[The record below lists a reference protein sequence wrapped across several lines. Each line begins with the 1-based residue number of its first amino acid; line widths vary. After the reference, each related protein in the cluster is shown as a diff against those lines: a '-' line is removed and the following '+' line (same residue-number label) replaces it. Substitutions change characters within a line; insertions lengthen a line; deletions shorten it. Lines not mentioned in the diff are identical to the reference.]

1 MSSSVPPGQF
11 SLAPPSPV
19 EDPLP
24 VEDEFGIGDDVP
36 VGDGIGVED
45 DVASEEETSDEEE
58 MSDDEDEFEE
68 DPMDEDQEFVPAPP
82 SPVVSDVSYESF
94 TSDALGYALESEV
107 APSFEIGE
115 SSAVSRVS
123 PSELRAELRH
133 LREGVT
139 WCQERH
145 RSMTRRLGDR
155 QVEVSSLRREVQ
167 EDRRMTG
174 ELYDEISRHDER
186 LRAAVQSD
194 LELQEHLASLE
205 RGMTKIESM
214 VEILSG
220 REIFADIDSRRFG
233 SSIEE
238 LWRAVHAMQWEA
250 YYERMERFR
259 FSDSIDVLAVY
270 GGQS

>member
-1 MSSSVPPGQF
+1 
-11 SLAPPSPV
+11 
-19 EDPLP
+19 
-24 VEDEFGIGDDVP
+24 
-36 VGDGIGVED
+36 
-45 DVASEEETSDEEE
+45 
-58 MSDDEDEFEE
+58 
-68 DPMDEDQEFVPAPP
+68 
-82 SPVVSDVSYESF
+82 
-94 TSDALGYALESEV
+94 
-107 APSFEIGE
+107 
-115 SSAVSRVS
+115 
-123 PSELRAELRH
+123 
-133 LREGVT
+133 
-139 WCQERH
+139 
-145 RSMTRRLGDR
+145 
-155 QVEVSSLRREVQ
+155 
-167 EDRRMTG
+167 MTG

-220 REIFADIDSRRFG
+220 REIFADLDSRRFG